1 MRSQY
6 LIFLSFF
13 LLLHLLLLSINFIE
27 PLCFVLISPNKNGH
41 ETADIY
47 RTNPG
52 LNPCLFIAAL
62 FFFFF
67 FFFKLSQSMYGQE
80 ATHDLVF
87 WPWRYVPF
95 ASFTPWIIGY
105 LLNFSYKIQIIVSL
119 SGFQFTLCLVA

>member
-62 FFFFF
+62 FFFFV
-67 FFFKLSQSMYGQE
+67 FFKLSQSMYGQE

-105 LLNFSYKIQIIVSL
+105 LLNFSYKIQILVSL